1 MHCGCLKKCVS
12 SEFSVRLVFFFFF
25 LNVIVITLA
34 SNETKPLWWEIGG
47 GSLGHIKEIFLD
59 LPDDVMI
66 SKC

>member
-12 SEFSVRLVFFFFF
+12 SEFSVRLVFFF

>member
-1 MHCGCLKKCVS
+1 MWL
-12 SEFSVRLVFFFFF
+12 SEEMYLLNLVLDLVFCFFF
-25 LNVIVITLA
+25 LNVIVITWA

-47 GSLGHIKEIFLD
+47 GSLEHIKEIFLD

>member
-1 MHCGCLKKCVS
+1 MYLLN
-12 SEFSVRLVFFFFF
+12 LVLDFFFF